1 MKQTAFVV
9 PLAVLLATVCLA
21 QPAAAGT
28 KEQLIQLQTTV
39 QMLQDNM
46 TRMQQAFDDRMGAI
60 KDTMSQQVEKMNKV
74 DTAFQNLQKTLA
86 AQDKDCSAKSEQI
99 SGQVQSLHDSMDEFK
114 ARLARLGKQLD
125 DIQAAQ
131 QSIGADRTTAP
142 GGGNVPAPSRPPLK

>member
-9 PLAVLLATVCLA
+9 PVAVLLATACWA

-39 QMLQDNM
+39 QMLEDNM
-46 TRMQQAFDDRMGAI
+46 ARMQKALDDRVGAI
-60 KDTMSQQVEKMNKV
+60 KDTMSQQADSMNKL
-74 DTAFQNLQKTLA
+74 DLAFQNLQKTLA
-86 AQDKDCSAKSEQI
+86 AQDKGCSAKTDQI
-99 SGQVQSLHDSMDEFK
+99 SSQVQSLHDSMDEMK

-142 GGGNVPAPSRPPLK
+142 GVGNVPPPSRPR